1 MAGRFHT
8 CYSPV
13 RRSPAG
19 AGKPAPPLPLDL
31 HVLSLSLAFILS
43 QDQTLRCCYLV
54 FLSFQKEMFAARPGG
69 RRGDSGQE
77 VSGTRPGCY
86 LCKVL
91 CRIDGVFMRAASP
104 RLTPVFLYYFVL
116 VIAKLSMCSRFR
128 VAGNPFGK
136 PRRKSS
142 AKLRR
147 IFRTGKFFRNFFFE
161 PPNRDPAPGVT
172 SPRGGARPPPRRPLR
187 FRKRVQRYALP
198 TYPPNFYAIFFEEI
212 YKKTTGF
219 IVKSRVITGISI
231 A

>member
-1 MAGRFHT
+1 
-8 CYSPV
+8 
-13 RRSPAG
+13 
-19 AGKPAPPLPLDL
+19 LL
-31 HVLSLSLAFILS
+31 LS
-43 QDQTLRCCYLV
+43 C

-128 VAGNPFGK
+128 AAGNPSGK

-147 IFRTGKFFRNFFFE
+147 IFRTGKFFRNFFS
-161 PPNRDPAPGVT
+161 NRRTGTRPRALP
-172 SPRGGARPPPRRPLR
+172 PRGEVRGLRRGARFVSESGCKGTHFPHTLQIFTRLFLR
-187 FRKRVQRYALP
+187 KFTKKRQDLL
-198 TYPPNFYAIFFEEI
+198 
-212 YKKTTGF
+212 
-219 IVKSRVITGISI
+219 
-231 A
+231 

>member
-128 VAGNPFGK
+128 VAGNPSGK
-136 PRRKSS
+136 PPSE
-142 AKLRR
+142 KLCKVTANFPNRQ
-147 IFRTGKFFRNFFFE
+147 IFSQLFFRTAEPGPGPGRYLPEGRCAASAAAPASFPKAGAKVRTSRIPSKFLCDFF
-161 PPNRDPAPGVT
+161 
-172 SPRGGARPPPRRPLR
+172 
-187 FRKRVQRYALP
+187 
-198 TYPPNFYAIFFEEI
+198 
-212 YKKTTGF
+212 
-219 IVKSRVITGISI
+219 
-231 A
+231 

>member
-128 VAGNPFGK
+128 VAGNPSGK

-147 IFRTGKFFRNFFFE
+147 IFRTGKFFRNFFS
-161 PPNRDPAPGVT
+161 NRRTGTRPRALP
-172 SPRGGARPPPRRPLR
+172 PRGEVRGLRRGARFVSESGCKGTHFPHTLQIFMRLFLR
-187 FRKRVQRYALP
+187 KFTEKQRIL
-198 TYPPNFYAIFFEEI
+198 
-212 YKKTTGF
+212 
-219 IVKSRVITGISI
+219 
-231 A
+231 

>member
-1 MAGRFHT
+1 M
-8 CYSPV
+8 

-128 VAGNPFGK
+128 VTGNPSGK

-198 TYPPNFYAIFFEEI
+198 TYPPNFYATFFEEI

-219 IVKSRVITGISI
+219 IAKSGVITGISI

>member
-1 MAGRFHT
+1 MAGRLHT

-19 AGKPAPPLPLDL
+19 DGKPSPPLPLDL

-128 VAGNPFGK
+128 VAGNPSGK

-147 IFRTGKFFRNFFFE
+147 IFRTGKFFRNFFRTAE
-161 PPNRDPAPGVT
+161 PGPGPGRYLPEGRCAASAAAPASFPKAGAKVRT
-172 SPRGGARPPPRRPLR
+172 SHIPSKFLCD
-187 FRKRVQRYALP
+187 
-198 TYPPNFYAIFFEEI
+198 FF
-212 YKKTTGF
+212 
-219 IVKSRVITGISI
+219 
-231 A
+231 

>member
-128 VAGNPFGK
+128 VAGNPSGK
-136 PRRKSS
+136 PPSEKLCKVTANFPNRQIFSQLFFSNRRTGTRPRALPPPKGEVRG
-142 AKLRR
+142 LRR
-147 IFRTGKFFRNFFFE
+147 
-161 PPNRDPAPGVT
+161 
-172 SPRGGARPPPRRPLR
+172 GARFVSESGCKGTHFPHTLQIFMRLFLRKFTTKRR
-187 FRKRVQRYALP
+187 
-198 TYPPNFYAIFFEEI
+198 TH
-212 YKKTTGF
+212 
-219 IVKSRVITGISI
+219 
-231 A
+231 

>member
-1 MAGRFHT
+1 M
-8 CYSPV
+8 

-77 VSGTRPGCY
+77 VSDTRPGCY

-128 VAGNPFGK
+128 VAGNPSGK

-161 PPNRDPAPGVT
+161 PPNRGPGPGRYLPEGRCAASAAAPASFPKAGAKVRT
-172 SPRGGARPPPRRPLR
+172 SHIPSKFLCD
-187 FRKRVQRYALP
+187 
-198 TYPPNFYAIFFEEI
+198 FF
-212 YKKTTGF
+212 
-219 IVKSRVITGISI
+219 
-231 A
+231 

>member
-128 VAGNPFGK
+128 VAGNPSGK

-147 IFRTGKFFRNFFFE
+147 IFRTGKFFRNFFFRTAE
-161 PPNRDPAPGVT
+161 PGPGPGRYLPEGEV
-172 SPRGGARPPPRRPLR
+172 RGLRRGARFVSESGCKGTHFPHTLQIFMRLFLR
-187 FRKRVQRYALP
+187 KFTKKRQDLL
-198 TYPPNFYAIFFEEI
+198 
-212 YKKTTGF
+212 
-219 IVKSRVITGISI
+219 
-231 A
+231 

>member
-128 VAGNPFGK
+128 VTGNPSGK

-147 IFRTGKFFRNFFFE
+147 IFRTGKFFRNFFFRTAE
-161 PPNRDPAPGVT
+161 PGPGPGRYLPEGRCAASAAAPASFPKAGAKVRT
-172 SPRGGARPPPRRPLR
+172 SHIPSKFLCD
-187 FRKRVQRYALP
+187 
-198 TYPPNFYAIFFEEI
+198 FF
-212 YKKTTGF
+212 
-219 IVKSRVITGISI
+219 
-231 A
+231 

>member
-1 MAGRFHT
+1 MHT

-19 AGKPAPPLPLDL
+19 ESKLPPPLPLDL

-128 VAGNPFGK
+128 VAGNPSGK

-147 IFRTGKFFRNFFFE
+147 IFRTGKFFRNFFFRTAE
-161 PPNRDPAPGVT
+161 PGPGPGRYLPEGRCAASAAAPASFPKAGAKVRT
-172 SPRGGARPPPRRPLR
+172 SHIPSKFLCD
-187 FRKRVQRYALP
+187 
-198 TYPPNFYAIFFEEI
+198 FF
-212 YKKTTGF
+212 
-219 IVKSRVITGISI
+219 
-231 A
+231 

>member
-86 LCKVL
+86 LCKAL

-128 VAGNPFGK
+128 VAGNPSGK

-147 IFRTGKFFRNFFFE
+147 IFRTGKFFRNFFFRTAE
-161 PPNRDPAPGVT
+161 PGPGPGRYLPEGRCAASAAAPASFPKAGAKVRT
-172 SPRGGARPPPRRPLR
+172 SHIPSKFLCDFFLRKFTKKRR
-187 FRKRVQRYALP
+187 
-198 TYPPNFYAIFFEEI
+198 TH
-212 YKKTTGF
+212 
-219 IVKSRVITGISI
+219 
-231 A
+231 

>member
-1 MAGRFHT
+1 MRASCSRVTHPCAGRHQRVLLL
-8 CYSPV
+8 PM
-13 RRSPAG
+13 
-19 AGKPAPPLPLDL
+19 LPLDL

-128 VAGNPFGK
+128 VAGNPSGK

-147 IFRTGKFFRNFFFE
+147 IFRTGKFFRNFFRTAE
-161 PPNRDPAPGVT
+161 PGPGPGRYLPEGRCAASAAAPASFPKAGAKVRT
-172 SPRGGARPPPRRPLR
+172 SHIPSKFLCD
-187 FRKRVQRYALP
+187 
-198 TYPPNFYAIFFEEI
+198 FF
-212 YKKTTGF
+212 
-219 IVKSRVITGISI
+219 
-231 A
+231 